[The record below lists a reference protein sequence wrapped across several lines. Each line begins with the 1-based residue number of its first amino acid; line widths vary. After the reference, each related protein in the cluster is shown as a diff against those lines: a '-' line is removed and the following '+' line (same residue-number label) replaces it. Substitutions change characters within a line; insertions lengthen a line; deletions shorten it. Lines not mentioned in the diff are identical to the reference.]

1 MTKTK
6 QAKRLKRK
14 KAIQKKLNIQRNGL
28 SYSKKQALKEKKSI
42 SYR

>member
-1 MTKTK
+1 MTKAK

-28 SYSKKQALKEKKSI
+28 SYAKKQAQKENK
-42 SYR
+42 